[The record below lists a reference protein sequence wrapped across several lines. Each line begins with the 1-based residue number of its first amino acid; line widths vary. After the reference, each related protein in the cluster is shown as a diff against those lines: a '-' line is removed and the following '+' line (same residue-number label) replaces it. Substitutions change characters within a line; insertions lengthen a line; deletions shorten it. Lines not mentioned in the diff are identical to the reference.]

1 MDIQKLLRVRPYETP
16 EKYRKRLTTARTRN
30 PALTPEVID
39 RLVEAEIVKRKALA
53 RERRLAGRGRYHS
66 PKYNELRADINARIR
81 QMTNTRGHAQRTGN
95 TEVVEFANLYIGA
108 LRHARDCLKNDQTKG
123 IMPTHWAHTA
133 DFTYLIHAHAE
144 LTYRAAMRFDIK
156 AFKTPR
162 PKRKGWIR
170 YDQRKRD
177 LCASTQTDWDGFPDF
192 AVVKPDPKEN
202 DHE

>member
-1 MDIQKLLRVRPYETP
+1 LDIQKLLRIRPYETP
-16 EKYRKRLTTARTRN
+16 EKFRKRLTNARTRN
-30 PALTPEVID
+30 PALTPEVVD

-81 QMTNTRGHAQRTGN
+81 QMTNTRGHAQRTSN
-95 TEVVEFANLYIGA
+95 HEVVEFANLYIGA
-108 LRHARDCLKNDQTKG
+108 LRHARDCLKNEQTKG

-133 DFTYLIHAHAE
+133 DFTYLIHAHTE
-144 LTYRAAMRFDIK
+144 LSRRAAMRFDIK

-162 PKRKGWIR
+162 PKRKGWIKI
-170 YDQRKRD
+170 DHKAQIFPHLRK
-177 LCASTQTDWDGFPDF
+177 TDWDGFPDF